1 MQEVVKMGKSLTR
14 KIIESHYVKG
24 SMVPGEEVFI
34 KVDQT
39 LTHDINAVM
48 TYLAFEAIG
57 LDRVRTECS
66 VSYLDHNLLYVNN
79 MTPDDHIYLQSA
91 AKKFG
96 VYVSRPGN
104 GICHTVHVSRFGAP
118 GKISMGGDS
127 HTPHGGSIGMLCIGV
142 GGMDVATAM
151 TGVPMRLK
159 MPRVVKVNL
168 TGELKPGCNTKEIIL
183 EMLRR
188 VTIKG
193 GLGNVYEYVGP
204 GVAKLEVPARAT
216 ISNMGAEMGA
226 TTSIFPADEQVHKF
240 LKAQGREDAY
250 VELLPDEDAEYD
262 DCIEINLSELEP
274 MISCPHQP
282 DNVMPIK
289 EVEKRKVQQVFI
301 GSCTNASYADIAKA
315 AMVFKGHHVNDDVSC
330 TCGVASKQTYRELLR
345 DGYIDILLQAGVRML
360 EISCGPC
367 CAIGQTPATNGVAVR
382 TSNRN
387 FKGRAGNPT
396 ADIYLVSPE
405 SAAATAI
412 MGTFATA
419 EEVMGED
426 VAELAKITEPEE
438 YLIDDSMIIK
448 PLPLEEAKKVE
459 LVKGPNIKFLPIPE
473 PPQQDLCVPVSLK
486 TLDNVSTDD
495 ITPASAEFSSM
506 RSNIPLMSK
515 YCYHRYAPDFAARAK
530 EMKRSIIIGG
540 ENYGQGSSREH
551 AAINPMYL
559 GVKAVIAK
567 SIARIHKGNLVNHGI
582 IPMLFEDPSV
592 YDHIELEDYIEI
604 DNLLDQIPTRRIK
617 VQDKTKGFEFYVT
630 LDLTDNEIE
639 VVLSGGQ
646 LSYLKKQLKEQ
657 EQQEP
662 EQLKDNK

>member
-1 MQEVVKMGKSLTR
+1 MGKSLTR
-14 KIIESHYVKG
+14 KIIESHFVLG
-24 SMVPGEEVFI
+24 DMTPGEEIFI

-66 VSYLDHNLLYVNN
+66 VSYLDHNLLYVDNK
-79 MTPDDHIYLQSA
+79 TPDDHIYLQSA

-118 GKISMGGDS
+118 GKVSMGGDS
-127 HTPHGGSIGMLCIGV
+127 HTPHGGAIGMLCIGV

-151 TGVPMRLK
+151 TGVPMRLT
-159 MPRVVKVNL
+159 MPRVVRVNL
-168 TGELKPGCNTKEIIL
+168 TGKLRPGCNSKEVIL

-204 GVAKLEVPARAT
+204 AVAEMEIPARAT
-216 ISNMGAEMGA
+216 IANMGAEMGA
-226 TTSIFPADEQVHKF
+226 TTSIFPADAQVKRF
-240 LKAQGREDAY
+240 LAAQGRPEAY
-250 VELLPDEDAEYD
+250 TELLSDEDAEYD
-262 DCIEINLSELEP
+262 ETIDINLSELEP
-274 MISCPHQP
+274 LIACPHQP
-282 DNVMPIK
+282 DNVMPLHQA
-289 EVEKRKVQQVFI
+289 EKKRVQQVFI
-301 GSCTNASYADIAKA
+301 GSCTNASYANIAKA
-315 AMVFKGHHVNDDVSC
+315 ALVFKGHHVNEDVSC
-330 TCGVASKQTYRELLR
+330 TCAVSSKQVYRQLMR
-345 DGYIDILLQAGVRML
+345 DGYVEMLLDAGVRLL
-360 EISCGPC
+360 EIACGPC
-367 CAIGQTPATNGVAVR
+367 CAIGQTPATDGVAVR

-396 ADIYLVSPE
+396 AKIYLVSPE

-419 EEVMGED
+419 EDIMGEN
-426 VAELAKITEPEE
+426 VKILDSIHEPDQ
-438 YLIDDSMIIK
+438 YDIDDSMILS
-448 PLPLEEAKKVE
+448 PLSPEEAAKVE
-459 LVKGPNIKFLPIPE
+459 IVRGPNIKFLPVPE
-473 PPQQDLCVPVSLK
+473 PPQETLDAPISLK
-486 TLDNVSTDD
+486 ACDNVSTDD

-506 RSNIPLMSK
+506 RSNIPLMSQ
-515 YCYHRYAPDFAARAK
+515 YCYHRYDPEFAARAK
-530 EMKRSIIIGG
+530 EMGQSVIIGG

-582 IPMLFEDPSV
+582 VPMLFEDPAD
-592 YDHIELEDYIEI
+592 YEKIDLRDELEIE
-604 DNLLDQIPTRRIK
+604 NFLDQIQAREVEVK
-617 VQDKTKGFEFYVT
+617 DVTKGFTFKVK
-630 LDLTDNEIE
+630 LDLTDNELE
-639 VVLSGGQ
+639 VVLCGGQ
-646 LSYLKKQLKEQ
+646 LRYLKRELVKQGVIDKE
-657 EQQEP
+657 
-662 EQLKDNK
+662 

>member
-1 MQEVVKMGKSLTR
+1 MGKSLTR
-14 KIIESHYVKG
+14 KILESHFVSG
-24 SMVPGEEVFI
+24 SMTPGEEIFI

-48 TYLAFEAIG
+48 TYLAFEAVG
-57 LDRVRTECS
+57 LPRVRTECS

-91 AKKFG
+91 AKKYG

-104 GICHTVHVSRFGAP
+104 GICHTVHVARFGVP

-159 MPRVVKVNL
+159 MPKIVKVNL
-168 TGELKPGCNTKEIIL
+168 TGELKPGVNAKEVIL

-188 VTIKG
+188 ESVKG
-193 GLGNVYEYVGP
+193 GLGKVYEYVGP
-204 GVAKLEVPARAT
+204 GAAALEVPQRAT
-216 ISNMGAEMGA
+216 IANMGAEMGA
-226 TTSIFPADEQVHKF
+226 TTSIFPADEQVKKF
-240 LKAQGREDAY
+240 LTAQGRAKDY
-250 VELLPDEDAEYD
+250 TELLPDEDAEYD
-262 DCIEINLSELEP
+262 EVIELDMSSLEP
-274 MISCPHQP
+274 LMACPHLP
-282 DNVMPIK
+282 DNVKPLR
-289 EVEKRKVQQVFI
+289 EVPKKAVQQVFI
-301 GSCTNASYADIAKA
+301 GSCTNTSYADVAKA
-315 AMVFKGHHVNDDVSC
+315 ALVFKGRHVHEDVQC
-330 TCGVASKQTYRELLR
+330 TLGIASRQTYKELLR
-345 DGYIDILLQAGVRML
+345 DGYLDMLVDAGVRLL

-367 CAIGQTPATNGVAVR
+367 CAIGQTPPTNGVAVR

-396 ADIYLVSPE
+396 AEIYLVSPE

-412 MGTFATA
+412 LGTFATA
-419 EEVMGED
+419 EDILGEKIS
-426 VAELAKITEPEE
+426 ELANIHEPDA
-438 YLIDDSMIIK
+438 YIVDDSMLIP
-448 PLPLEEAKKVE
+448 PLPEEEAAKIE
-459 LVKGPNIKFLPIPE
+459 ITRGPNIKFLPVPE
-473 PPQQDLCVPVSLK
+473 VPEQVLDVPVSLK

-506 RSNIPLMSK
+506 RSNIPLMSQ

-530 EMKRSIIIGG
+530 ELGRSIIVGG

-559 GVKAVIAK
+559 GVKCVIAK

-582 IPMLFEDPSV
+582 IPMLFEDPAA
-592 YDHIELEDYIEI
+592 YDRIEQGDELRIE
-604 DNLLDQIPTRRIK
+604 NLLDQIPTRR
-617 VQDKTKGFEFYVT
+617 VVVRDVTKGFDFTVK
-630 LDLTDNEIE
+630 LDLSDNEVE
-639 VVLSGGQ
+639 VVLAGGQ
-646 LSYLKKQLKEQ
+646 LRFLKKQLER
-657 EQQEP
+657 E
-662 EQLKDNK
+662 NA

>member
-57 LDRVRTECS
+57 LDRVRTECG

-657 EQQEP
+657 EQ
-662 EQLKDNK
+662 LKDNK

>member
-1 MQEVVKMGKSLTR
+1 MGKSLTR
-14 KIIESHYVKG
+14 KIIESHFVSG
-24 SMVPGEEVFI
+24 DMTPGEEIFI

-66 VSYLDHNLLYVNN
+66 VSYLDHNLLYVDNK
-79 MTPDDHIYLQSA
+79 TPDDHIYLQSA

-118 GKISMGGDS
+118 GKVSMGGDS
-127 HTPHGGSIGMLCIGV
+127 HTPHGGAIGMLCIGV

-151 TGVPMRLK
+151 TGVPMRLT
-159 MPRVVKVNL
+159 MPRVVRVNL
-168 TGELKPGCNTKEIIL
+168 TGKLRPGCNSKEVIL

-204 GVAKLEVPARAT
+204 AVAEMEIPARAT
-216 ISNMGAEMGA
+216 IANMGAEMGA
-226 TTSIFPADEQVHKF
+226 TTSVFPADAQVKRF
-240 LKAQGREDAY
+240 LAAQGRPEAY
-250 VELLPDEDAEYD
+250 TELLPDEDAEYD
-262 DCIEINLSELEP
+262 ETIDINLSELEP
-274 MISCPHQP
+274 LIACPHQP
-282 DNVMPIK
+282 DNVMPLHQA
-289 EVEKRKVQQVFI
+289 EKKRVQQVFI

-315 AMVFKGHHVNDDVSC
+315 ALVFKGHHVNEDVSC
-330 TCGVASKQTYRELLR
+330 TCTVSSKQVYRQLMR
-345 DGYIDILLQAGVRML
+345 DGYVEMLLDAGVRLL
-360 EISCGPC
+360 EIACGPC
-367 CAIGQTPATNGVAVR
+367 CAIGQTPATDGVAVR

-396 ADIYLVSPE
+396 AKIYLVSPE

-419 EEVMGED
+419 EDIMGEN
-426 VAELAKITEPEE
+426 VKILDSIHEPDQ
-438 YLIDDSMIIK
+438 YDIDDSMI
-448 PLPLEEAKKVE
+448 LPPFSPEEAAKVE
-459 LVKGPNIKFLPIPE
+459 IVRGPNIKFLPVPE
-473 PPQQDLCVPVSLK
+473 PPQETLDAPISLK
-486 TLDNVSTDD
+486 ACDNVSTDD

-506 RSNIPLMSK
+506 RSNIPLMSQ
-515 YCYHRYAPDFAARAK
+515 YCYHRYDPEFAARAK
-530 EMKRSIIIGG
+530 EMGQSVIIGG

-567 SIARIHKGNLVNHGI
+567 SIARIHKGNLVNHGV
-582 IPMLFEDPSV
+582 IPMLFEDGAD
-592 YDHIELEDYIEI
+592 YDRLEQTDELHI
-604 DNLLDQIPTRRIK
+604 DNLREQIAAHR
-617 VQDKTKGFEFYVT
+617 VQITDKTKGFSFWVKLE
-630 LDLTDNEIE
+630 LTDKEIE
-639 VVLSGGQ
+639 VVLNGGQ
-646 LSYLKKQLKEQ
+646 LRTLKKQLKAEK
-657 EQQEP
+657 EA
-662 EQLKDNK
+662 